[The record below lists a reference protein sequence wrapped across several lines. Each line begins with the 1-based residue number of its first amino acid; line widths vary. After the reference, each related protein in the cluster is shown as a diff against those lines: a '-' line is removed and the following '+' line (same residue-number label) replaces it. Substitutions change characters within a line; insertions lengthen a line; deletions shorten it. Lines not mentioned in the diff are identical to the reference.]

1 MPWPWLWGLTEP
13 AAHHSLPCM
22 KAQPGLSGF
31 LVLVDLVQAVS
42 VKPDLLINQLYGYQ
56 ISGDVG
62 NIEKAL

>member
-1 MPWPWLWGLTEP
+1 
-13 AAHHSLPCM
+13 M

-42 VKPDLLINQLYGYQ
+42 VKPDLLINQLYGCQ
-56 ISGDVG
+56 VFGDVG

>member
-1 MPWPWLWGLTEP
+1 
-13 AAHHSLPCM
+13 M

-42 VKPDLLINQLYGYQ
+42 VKPDLLINRLYGYQ
-56 ISGDVG
+56 VSGDVG